1 MSNTNPT
8 RKILLGLVE
17 EHITGVV
24 REAFSIAR
32 KCKRARLNGTRI
44 HASDVN
50 LALEISGSEKL
61 YATPVVPPDRV
72 QHAKILLED
81 VLKEEIPAAPSEIVM
96 QQSWLCVNGE
106 DTLQPSESESQEASR
121 LTSSN
126 LRVNQLQSGLLSE
139 ELKLYFERVTA
150 VMQRGGATYIDRNQQ
165 DTVLQSLAKD
175 SGLQE
180 LVPFLV
186 RYAQQQLH
194 THVHNTDHCHTIIRL
209 IRALLHNPGIHLE
222 LHLHELLPVLMT
234 CVVARKLEGP
244 HHWDLRR
251 EAGCALAECCV
262 IFTEYS
268 TLRSR
273 ILKSLCDGL
282 ATTTSSSSSSLASK
296 YGGILAISLFGTR
309 AVESFILPVVP
320 LFWSQWQS
328 ELDQIEF
335 DIEKTTEL
343 HMCQQA
349 ILIAM
354 TKLLRGSCDTS
365 ELLADLEDDL
375 GDRLVAMHG
384 LENNYNTCFI

>member
-1 MSNTNPT
+1 
-8 RKILLGLVE
+8 
-17 EHITGVV
+17 
-24 REAFSIAR
+24 
-32 KCKRARLNGTRI
+32 
-44 HASDVN
+44 
-50 LALEISGSEKL
+50 
-61 YATPVVPPDRV
+61 
-72 QHAKILLED
+72 LED
-81 VLKEEIPAAPSEIVM
+81 VLREEIPAAPSEIIM
-96 QQSWLCVNGE
+96 QQNWLSVNGE
-106 DTLQPSESESQEASR
+106 EILQPSESEIQETSR
-121 LTSSN
+121 LTNSN

-150 VMQRGGATYIDRNQQ
+150 VMQRGGATAIDRNQQ
-165 DTVLQSLAKD
+165 DAVLRSLAKD

-251 EAGCALAECCV
+251 EAAYTLAECCV
-262 IFTEYS
+262 IFNEYS
-268 TLRSR
+268 TLKSR

-282 ATTTSSSSSSLASK
+282 GTASAYSSSTLASK
-296 YGGILAISLFGTR
+296 YGAILAISLFGTR

-328 ELDQIEF
+328 ELDKIELE
-335 DIEKTTEL
+335 IEKAMEL
-343 HMCQQA
+343 HMCQQS

-354 TKLLRGSCDTS
+354 TKLLRGSYDTT
-365 ELLADLEDDL
+365 EMLAELEDDL

-384 LENNYNTCFI
+384 LENDYNMCFI